1 MQMRCFA
8 TLFLF
13 SHLVYSFNG
22 VNIKWPRSEG
32 ARLKFLLTHLL
43 KESLPLKALK
53 DVIVRNRVKVKTRK
67 DFVKDARLKLN
78 RNQF

>member
-1 MQMRCFA
+1 MQMCCFA

-43 KESLPLKALK
+43 KESLPLK
-53 DVIVRNRVKVKTRK
+53 DVIVRNRVKVKARK
-67 DFVKDARLKLN
+67 DYVKDARLKLN
-78 RNQF
+78 RDQF

>member
-43 KESLPLKALK
+43 KESLPLKG
-53 DVIVRNRVKVKTRK
+53 DIVRNRVKVKARK
-67 DFVKDARLKLN
+67 DFVKDARLKLKQIN
-78 RNQF
+78 FESL

>member
-43 KESLPLKALK
+43 KESLPLK